1 MGERPMQVGVH
12 TLTTL
17 ASTKHADEV
26 RGISYGRPLRQCH
39 ALRIFPFPPFPLSS
53 FPPFP
58 DMPTPPQHS
67 TPALPLT
74 LLVSALLFAAPLQ
87 AQDLPLSIDMPLPGV
102 ESYSDDIPTPEEVI
116 GHQIGTR
123 HTEPAEIVD
132 YFEAV
137 AEASDRVV
145 LERHGATY
153 EGRPLIHAFVTSQ
166 ANHGRLEAI
175 REANVQL
182 SEAPGEVT
190 DSALA
195 TMPAVVYAGYSVH
208 GNEATGSEAGVLLLY
223 HLAAGNGPAVDS
235 VLQNTVVILD
245 PMFNPDGRNRF
256 TAWANQN
263 RGAVALADPQD
274 REHNEPWPGGRT
286 NHYLFDLN
294 RDWLPAQHPESQGR
308 LALFHQWRPQ
318 VLTDHHEMGSDATF
332 FFQPGIPSRTNPLT
346 PPRNQELTGDI
357 GDYHAAALDQIG
369 SLYYT
374 QESYDD
380 FYYGKGSTYPDVNGA
395 VGILFEQASS
405 RALERETENG
415 VLTYAFGVRNQFAT
429 SLSTLEAVVA
439 MREELLQN
447 VQDFY
452 QSAETFADSSDVKA
466 YVVSLGEDRT
476 RAQALAEVLRRHR
489 IRLYELGQR
498 FDEGSEAFEA
508 GSAYVVPVDQPQ
520 ARLVKAAMERVTEF
534 PDSLFYDVSAWTL
547 PLAFGVRAA
556 ELKQDLSPYLGS
568 EISDV
573 QLDGGEVVGGE
584 AAYAYLMPWG
594 RYFAPRALHKLQEAG
609 LRPRLLTEPVSA
621 RVDGSPRRFQRGVVT
636 IPVAGAD
643 VSPDSVHALV
653 RQIAEDDHVRFFAA
667 ETGLTPSGPDLGGRS
682 TVALEQPRIALLTG
696 GGTSSYNA
704 GEVWH
709 LLSERFGIPVS
720 LLDVRDVG
728 SIDLSRYTA
737 LVMAGGYYGD
747 LPVEKV
753 KSWVQGGGHLVALTS
768 AVGWAVEN
776 GLAELEAK
784 DELKL
789 DSLFQDLPYD
799 DLDAARGAQYIGGS
813 IFETRTDPTHPIAYG
828 YGETVPVFRSG
839 EAFYQTSEGAGTNV
853 LTYTDDALLSGYL
866 SEEQAEQVAGSAALV
881 AQRSGQGR
889 VTLFAFNPNFRAF
902 WYGTNGLFLNALFF
916 SEAY

>member
-1 MGERPMQVGVH
+1 
-12 TLTTL
+12 
-17 ASTKHADEV
+17 
-26 RGISYGRPLRQCH
+26 
-39 ALRIFPFPPFPLSS
+39 
-53 FPPFP
+53 
-58 DMPTPPQHS
+58 MPTPPQS
-67 TPALPLT
+67 ALFVLPLIVLVIT
-74 LLVSALLFAAPLQ
+74 LATPLQ
-87 AQDLPLSIDMPLPGV
+87 AQDLPLAIDMSVPGV
-102 ESYSDDIPTPEEVI
+102 ERYSDDIPMPEEVI
-116 GHQIGTR
+116 GHTIGAR
-123 HTEPAEIVD
+123 HTEPAQIVE
-132 YFEAV
+132 YFRAV

-145 LERHGATY
+145 LEEHGATY
-153 EGRPLIHAFVTSQ
+153 EGRPLIHAFVTSPE
-166 ANHGRLEAI
+166 NHGRLEAI
-175 REANVQL
+175 REANVRL
-182 SEAPGEVT
+182 SEAPGEAT

-223 HLAAGNGPAVDS
+223 HLAAGDGPAVDS
-235 VLQNTVVILD
+235 VLQNAVVILD

-294 RDWLPAQHPESQGR
+294 RDWLPVQHPESKGR

-346 PPRNQELTGDI
+346 PPRTQELTGDI
-357 GDYHAAALDQIG
+357 GDYHAEALDRIG

-374 QESYDD
+374 EESYDD

-395 VGILFEQASS
+395 IGILFEQASS

-429 SLSTLEAVVA
+429 SLSTLEAAVA
-439 MREELLQN
+439 MREELLRHMQS
-447 VQDFY
+447 FY
-452 QSAETFADSSDVKA
+452 QDAPTFADSSEVKA

-476 RAQALAEVLRRHR
+476 RAQALAQVLRQHR

-498 FDEGSEAFEA
+498 FDVGDEAFEA
-508 GSAYVVPVDQPQ
+508 GSAYIVPVDQPQ
-520 ARLVKAAMERVTEF
+520 ARLVKAAMERVTTF

-547 PLAFGVRAA
+547 PLAFGVRSA
-556 ELKQDLSPYLGS
+556 ELRKDADPYLGD
-568 EISDV
+568 EITDV
-573 QLDGGEVVGGE
+573 QLDGGEVIGGD
-584 AAYAYLMPWG
+584 APYAYLMPWG

-609 LRPRLLTEPVSA
+609 LRPRLLTESVSA
-621 RVDGSPRRFQRGVVT
+621 TVGGSPRRFRRGAVMV
-636 IPVAGAD
+636 PVGGAD

-667 ETGLTPSGPDLGGRS
+667 ETGLTPRGPDLGGRS
-682 TVALEQPRIALLTG
+682 TVALEQPRVALLTG
-696 GGTSSYNA
+696 SGTSSYNA

-720 LLDVRDVG
+720 LLDVRDTGGV
-728 SIDLSRYTA
+728 DLSRYTA
-737 LVMAGGYYGD
+737 LVMAGGYYGS

-753 KSWVQGGGHLVALTS
+753 KGWVEAGGHLIALTS

-776 GLAELEAK
+776 ELAELEAK
-784 DELKL
+784 DDLKL
-789 DSLFQDLPYD
+789 DSLFRDLPYD
-799 DLDAARGAQYIGGS
+799 DLDEARGAQYIGGS
-813 IFETRTDPTHPIAYG
+813 IFETEADPTHPIAYG
-828 YGETVPVFRSG
+828 YDETVPVFRSG
-839 EAFYQTSEGAGTNV
+839 EAFYETSEGAGTNV

-866 SEEQAEQVAGSAALV
+866 SEEQAGQVAGSAALV
-881 AQRSGQGR
+881 AQRLGQGR
-889 VTLFAFNPNFRAF
+889 VTLFGFNPNFRAF

-916 SEAY
+916 GEAF